1 MTKGK
6 ILLIL
11 HEGRADMNF
20 MSQPEVIK
28 INVAQVIRDR
38 IPSLSR
44 YVPDVLIKCVEK
56 LIRQDKLNALLE
68 ANAGKIGADFCR
80 GILDSLNIKIKVRFP
95 ERLPSDRR
103 VIFACNHPLGGLDGI
118 ALIEFV
124 RNFYGGQV
132 WFIVNDLLMAV
143 KPLENVFLPINKFG
157 AQNRGSAKRIE
168 DAFAGDDPIIIF
180 PAGLVSRY
188 QTTVANGKKCK
199 VISDL
204 KWHRTF
210 VNKALQYHRDIV
222 PLFFKGTNSMDF
234 YRKAL
239 IRKRLGLK
247 FNIEM
252 VLLPREIFY
261 SEGQTFVISVGYVR
275 KYTDLGSVKDAQTV
289 ADNLREYVYQL
300 GDEEYVEPSSSS
312 GSKHLF
318 S

>member
-1 MTKGK
+1 
-6 ILLIL
+6 
-11 HEGRADMNF
+11 

-28 INVAQVIRDR
+28 IDVGRVIRDR
-38 IPSLSR
+38 IPRLSR
-44 YVPDVLIKCVEK
+44 YIPDVVIKRIEK
-56 LIRQDKLNALLE
+56 IIRQDRLNALLE
-68 ANAGKIGADFCR
+68 ANAGKTGADFCR
-80 GILDSLNIKIKVRFP
+80 GILDSLNITVNVRFS

-103 VIFACNHPLGGLDGI
+103 VIFVCNHPLGGLDGL

-188 QTTVANGKKCK
+188 RTEFLNGKKCK

-204 KWHRTF
+204 QWRRTF
-210 VNKALQYHRDIV
+210 VNKAMQYRRDIV
-222 PLFFKGTNSMDF
+222 PLFFSGTNSMDF
-234 YRKAL
+234 YRKAHL
-239 IRKRLGLK
+239 RKRLGLK

-252 VLLPREIFY
+252 ILLPREIFY
-261 SEGQTFVISVGYVR
+261 SEGQTFVISVGEVR
-275 KYTDLGSVKDAQTV
+275 KYTNLGSAKDAQTV
-289 ADNLREYVYQL
+289 ADNLRQYIYQL
-300 GDEEYVEPSSSS
+300 ASEE
-312 GSKHLF
+312 GSKQNIY
-318 S
+318 SSPENAIS